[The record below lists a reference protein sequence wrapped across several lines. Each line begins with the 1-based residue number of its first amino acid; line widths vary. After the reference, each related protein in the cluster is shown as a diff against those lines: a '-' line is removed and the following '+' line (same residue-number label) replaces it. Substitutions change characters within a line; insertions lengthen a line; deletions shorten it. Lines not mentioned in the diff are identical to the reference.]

1 MLSRLYLI
9 TNSRQ
14 ASAPLPTVLRACF
27 DAGATFVQLREKHL
41 SHREISVLAEHLVP
55 LAHDHGAQILV
66 NTYADIAHKT
76 GADGVHLPT
85 DRVQPD
91 LEGLPPKERRAIIGG
106 SASSAGRLPP
116 KERRAIIGGSA
127 SSAGHI
133 IGVSTHSLAEAK
145 AAEQSGADFVTLSPI
160 FETASKPGYGPALGL
175 DELAR
180 VCKAIDIPVYAL
192 AGITPERV
200 EACLDAGAYGVAVM
214 GGVMR
219 AEDVGG
225 AVGAYL
231 EALRF

>member
-1 MLSRLYLI
+1 
-9 TNSRQ
+9 
-14 ASAPLPTVLRACF
+14 LRACF
-27 DAGATFVQLREKHL
+27 DAGARLVQLREKHL

-55 LAHDHGAQILV
+55 LAHDHGAKILI

-91 LEGLPPKERRAIIGG
+91 LEGLPPKGRRAIIGG
-106 SASSAGRLPP
+106 SAF
-116 KERRAIIGGSA
+116 
-127 SSAGHI
+127 SAGHM
-133 IGVSTHSLAEAK
+133 IGVSAHSLAEAK

-180 VCKAIDIPVYAL
+180 VCDAVDIPVYAL